1 MKIKK
6 QILILT
12 RGHAPVLDPKTLFIG
27 VLLSFFLSF
36 QSCIDETPQEV
47 VAYSDYYAGLD
58 DADAAILG
66 LYGQFMTLADQVVVL
81 NELRADLMD
90 VTDNATPELEEIN
103 RNTPS
108 KNNSW
113 ANVSKFY
120 AVIQTGNDI
129 LHNYDI
135 MLKENKLTQPEYD
148 ERYSDV
154 AALRCWIYL
163 QLSNLYG
170 KVPYITEP
178 IIALED
184 VNKYKSNELAPKELV
199 EELIRVMENL
209 PTLENY
215 RLSKLISGEIDGYS
229 LVSFFIPKKALLADL
244 YLYNDEYEKAAT
256 LYREI
261 LAVGETDDAAS
272 RNQNRKYKLYCDVLQ
287 ANTTPDWYQI
297 LYTLDRNDDANAFV
311 NGWRNMFQAMTTDRA
326 TLEEF
331 LWFVSYDTKFAPDYT
346 LPQLFNPV
354 NQNKGKYYIK
364 PSAYAVTDIW
374 GSEIQKNDFPYD
386 ARGLTGA
393 YDKALDDNY
402 YIRKYSYIEEGYSGS
417 VSGDWFL
424 YRAAMLHLRYAEA
437 ANRAGYPKLAWA
449 LVNDG
454 MRGEA
459 FRWKKE
465 DGSTYPNDSID
476 QSSYGPGQPY
486 PAPYNFD
493 GRFSDAPYIRAP
505 WRYNGG
511 VRGRANLPNVPFPDD
526 LTTTKDSI
534 LFVEK
539 LIIREAAL
547 ELGFEGNRWGDLV
560 RVARRLNKE
569 IPGTGTQFLWNDN
582 IAKKFQRSRLAA
594 PDMSSEEKWYL
605 PLYQ

>member
-1 MKIKK
+1 MATNNKIQGSLLRVLNSLKPLSLV
-6 QILILT
+6 ILLT
-12 RGHAPVLDPKTLFIG
+12 VFAFP
-27 VLLSFFLSF
+27 
-36 QSCIDETPQEV
+36 SCIDETPQEV
-47 VAYSDYYAGLD
+47 VAYDDYYAGVD

-66 LYGQFMTLADQVVVL
+66 LYGQFMGLADQVVVL

-103 RNTPS
+103 HNTPG

-120 AVIQTGNDI
+120 AVIQSSNDI
-129 LHNYDI
+129 LYNYDR

-154 AALRCWIYL
+154 AALRTWVYL
-163 QLSNLYG
+163 QLSNLFG

-178 IIALED
+178 IIALSD
-184 VNKYKSNELAPKELV
+184 LDKYKSNELAPKELIQ
-199 EELIRVMENL
+199 ELIRVMENL

-215 RLSKLISGEIDGYS
+215 RLSKLITGQIDGYS
-229 LVSFFIPKKALLADL
+229 LVPFFIPKKALLADL
-244 YLYNDEYEKAAT
+244 YLYNDDYEKAAT

-261 LAVGETDDAAS
+261 LSVGENEEATNRD
-272 RNQNRKYKLYCDVLQ
+272 NYRKYKLYCDVMA
-287 ANTTPDWYQI
+287 ANASPDWFQI
-297 LYTLDRNDDANAFV
+297 LYTLDRNDDVLSFY
-311 NGWRNMFQAMTTDRA
+311 NGWRNMFYATGTRA
-326 TLEEF
+326 DLEEF
-331 LWFVSYDTKFAPDYT
+331 LWVVSYDTKFAPAYT
-346 LPQLFNPV
+346 LPQLFNRV
-354 NQNKGKYYIK
+354 NYNKGKYYLK
-364 PSAYAVTDIW
+364 PSTYAVEDVW

-393 YDKALDDNY
+393 FADLGDGY
-402 YIRKYSYIEEGYSGS
+402 YIRKYSYLEGGYSANS
-417 VSGDWFL
+417 NFAGDWFL

-459 FRWKKE
+459 FKWKNA
-465 DGSTYPNDSID
+465 DGDIYPNDSID
-476 QSSYGPGQPY
+476 QSSYAPGQPY

-511 VRGRANLPNVPFPDD
+511 VRGRANLPNVPFSDN

-569 IPGTGTQFLWNDN
+569 NAGAGTQFLWNEN
-582 IAKKFQRSRLAA
+582 IAKKYQRSGLAA

-605 PLYQ
+605 PLFE

>member
-1 MKIKK
+1 MATNNKIQGSLLKFLSL
-6 QILILT
+6 LILS
-12 RGHAPVLDPKTLFIG
+12 AILAFP
-27 VLLSFFLSF
+27 
-36 QSCIDETPQEV
+36 SCIDETPQEV
-47 VAYSDYYAGLD
+47 VAGDDYYAGVD

-66 LYGQFMTLADQVVVL
+66 LYGQFMGLADQVVVL

-103 RNTPS
+103 RNTPGKS
-108 KNNSW
+108 NSW

-120 AVIQTGNDI
+120 GVIQNSNDI
-129 LHNYDI
+129 LYNYNI

-154 AALRCWIYL
+154 AALRCWVYL

-178 IIALED
+178 IIALAD
-184 VNKYKSNELAPKELV
+184 LDKYKSNELAPKEMIR
-199 EELIRVMENL
+199 ELIRVMENL
-209 PTLENY
+209 PVLENY

-229 LVSFFIPKKALLADL
+229 LAPFFIPKKALLADL
-244 YLYNDEYEKAAT
+244 YLYNDDYEKAAT

-261 LAVGETDDAAS
+261 LSVGENEDAAN
-272 RNQNRKYKLYCDVLQ
+272 RDQYRKYKLYCNVLQ
-287 ANTTPDWYQI
+287 PNATPDWYQI
-297 LYTLDRNDDANAFV
+297 LYTLDRNDDALAFNNA
-311 NGWRNMFQAMTTDRA
+311 WRNMFVATSTSRA
-326 TLEEF
+326 ALEEF
-331 LWFVSYDTKFAPDYT
+331 LWFVSYDTKFAPVYT
-346 LPQLFNPV
+346 LSQLFNPV
-354 NQNKGKYYIK
+354 NSNKGRYCLK
-364 PSAYAVTDIW
+364 PSDYAVKDVW
-374 GSEIQKNDFPYD
+374 GSEIQKNSFPYD

-393 YDKALDDNY
+393 YDTDGKNY
-402 YIRKYSYIEEGYSGS
+402 YIRKYSYLEGGYSANSNFAGN
-417 VSGDWFL
+417 WFL

-437 ANRAGYPKLAWA
+437 ANRAGYPRLAWA

-465 DGSTYPNDSID
+465 DGSNYPNDSID
-476 QSSYGPGQPY
+476 RSSYGPGQPY

-511 VRGRANLPNVPFPDD
+511 VRGRANLPNVPFPDH
-526 LTTTKDSI
+526 LTTTRDSI
-534 LFVEK
+534 LFMEK

-569 IPGTGTQFLWNDN
+569 TPGAGTQFLWNDN
-582 IAKKFQRSRLAA
+582 IAKKFQRSGLAA
-594 PDMSSEEKWYL
+594 PDMSVEEKWYL
-605 PLYQ
+605 PL